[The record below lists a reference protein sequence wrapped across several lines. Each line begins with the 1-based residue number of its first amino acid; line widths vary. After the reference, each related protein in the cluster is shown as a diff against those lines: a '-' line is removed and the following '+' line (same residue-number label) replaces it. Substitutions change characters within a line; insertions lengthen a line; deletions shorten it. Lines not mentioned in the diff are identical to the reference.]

1 LRIALSLLK
10 VALMLKYDDL
20 PYLSIRLTKISYSI
34 WAADTWFHVSTS
46 TVPFPQITLSNS
58 ASNAFGA
65 RMTPECI
72 GFFNDTTDRNV
83 DPTFELQRLCL
94 SGHIS
99 IMSGD
104 AYQIVNN
111 LSDTHRVLT
120 SSQNGSRF
128 SFLAPAN
135 PPPGLDFRTSTFAVS
150 SKCQPISEHCDLI
163 GDGNATY
170 PFRYNCSP
178 SFQGNSSSSYT
189 PDPTNGDNNPGYP
202 PGCQANP
209 SGCVAFSA
217 DSSLMNITGPVDW
230 TLPATNRRTDRDT
243 NPFYAGILGQFQGA
257 IGSRGSSHSLPLI
270 SDPQIVEGAG
280 GGYYGFILGCDL
292 TVYNLTYS
300 WVNDS
305 IVSSE
310 LEPSN
315 DDITQLMR
323 EGLQSTNANGGA
335 AFLQLSYSTI
345 LAYLQSNTSQQLADN
360 YAPQLEKNMLALSG
374 NIWKPLTNIEEQVR
388 HNLLVARVP
397 KAPLFI
403 LILLCLLFVVLGLV
417 LFLIAIKSQN
427 AEAREFQAR
436 LNAFGI
442 IASRFES
449 AEKANAPVSKIEDMF
464 TERGGESSSTRI
476 GMVRSSEG
484 GWAYS
489 SSFQETEPAEV
500 NPRTNREG

>member
-1 LRIALSLLK
+1 MTPGTYAIMLIK
-10 VALMLKYDDL
+10 VS
-20 PYLSIRLTKISYSI
+20 YLI
-34 WAADTWFHVSTS
+34 WAADTWFHVSIS
-46 TVPFPQITLSNS
+46 TVPFPQISLPKS
-58 ASNAFGA
+58 APNTFGA
-65 RMTPECI
+65 HITPECI
-72 GFFNDTTDRNV
+72 GWFNVTTIPGI
-83 DPTFELQRLCL
+83 DPDYKLQLKCL

-111 LSDTHRVLT
+111 LSDTHRILT

-150 SKCQPISEHCDLI
+150 STCQPISEHCDLT
-163 GDGNATY
+163 DNGNFSF
-170 PFRYNCSP
+170 PLRYHCSP

-189 PDPTNGDNNPGYP
+189 PNPTNGEDVNTGYP
-202 PGCQANP
+202 SGCEANP

-217 DSSLMNITGPVDW
+217 DSSLMNITNPFNW
-230 TLPATNRRTDRDT
+230 TLPSSTSRTNRKT
-243 NPFYAGILGQFQGA
+243 NPFYAGILGQFQA
-257 IGSRGSSHSLPLI
+257 EIGSRGSSHSLPLI
-270 SDPQIVEGAG
+270 SDPQIVKGAAG
-280 GGYYGFILGCDL
+280 SFYGFILGCDL

-300 WVNDS
+300 WINDS
-305 IVSSE
+305 IVSSD
-310 LEPSN
+310 LEPSD
-315 DDITQLMR
+315 DDISDLMR
-323 EGLQSTNANGGA
+323 VGLQSSNANGGA
-335 AFLQLSYSTI
+335 AFFQLSYSTI

-360 YAPQLEKNMLALSG
+360 YAQQLEKNMLALSG

-403 LILLCLLFVVLGLV
+403 LIFLCILFVVLGLV
-417 LFLIAIKSQN
+417 LFVIAIKSQN
-427 AEAREFQAR
+427 PEAREFQAR

-442 IASRFES
+442 IASRFER
-449 AEKANAPVSKIEDMF
+449 AEKANAPVSKMEDMF
-464 TERGGESSSTRI
+464 AERGGQSSSTRI

-489 SSFQETEPAEV
+489 SSFEEKEPAEV
-500 NPRTNREG
+500 NTRINREG